1 MTGLIIFIHLVVCFA
16 LIIIV
21 LLQSGKGASMGA
33 MFGGAGNQTL
43 FGNTGA
49 STFLTKATT
58 AAAVIFMLT
67 SLTLAYVTKDIG
79 TSVLSGYKPAQ
90 QGSIPVKMPIK
101 PGQNNAAGAKATL
114 PGAGATAKG
123 SAPAAESATKQSAP
137 APAKDTAA
145 SAGSPAQA
153 VPTSSADAKPK

>member
-1 MTGLIIFIHLVVCFA
+1 MTGLIIFIHLVVCFS
-16 LIIIV
+16 LIVIV

-79 TSVLSGYKPAQ
+79 TSVVSGYKPAQ
-90 QGSIPVKMPIK
+90 QGSMPVKQMPIK
-101 PGQNNAAGAKATL
+101 PGQSTAAGTKATL
-114 PGAGATAKG
+114 PGTTAKG
-123 SAPAAESATKQSAP
+123 SAPAAASATKQNAP
-137 APAKDTAA
+137 APAT
-145 SAGSPAQA
+145 SAGTPPQVPA
-153 VPTSSADAKPK
+153 SSADAKTQ

>member
-16 LIIIV
+16 LILIV

-58 AAAVIFMLT
+58 AAAVIFMIT
-67 SLTLAYVTKDIG
+67 SLLLAYATKDVG
-79 TSVLSGYKPAQ
+79 SSVVSGYKPVH
-90 QGSIPVKMPIK
+90 QGSMPIQM
-101 PGQNNAAGAKATL
+101 PMNAKSQKATSGVKTTPPPAPAKA
-114 PGAGATAKG
+114 
-123 SAPAAESATKQSAP
+123 AP
-137 APAKDTAA
+137 APATNAA
-145 SAGSPAQA
+145 PAGNEAQPA
-153 VPTSSADAKPK
+153 PTGKPDAKTQ